1 MLDPERS
8 IELAERGGVQAVLQ
22 AMRAKPPI
30 GSEYVLDLGLQV
42 LREMVRARSA
52 NAAELAESQG
62 CVGMA
67 AEVLGNRDWANAE
80 ALHGQAARLLRLAC
94 AALPGAVLS
103 PGAGGAAALLLT
115 KSLDPTAL
123 PEVRRIC
130 QGAVAALQASPLYAE
145 RVRDVVVTLRLA
157 PPPGESESES
167 SRCAAPGDHGET
179 APAAGVCARYTRIR
193 VSFSGHGPL
202 MRKRGRSR
210 SPK

>member
-1 MLDPERS
+1 MALDPERS
-8 IELAERGGVQAVLQ
+8 NELAERGGVQAVLQ

-52 NAAELAESQG
+52 IAAELAGCKG
-62 CVGMA
+62 CVGVA
-67 AEVLGNRDWANAE
+67 AEALGKRDWASAK
-80 ALHGQAARLLRLAC
+80 ALHGQAARLLRLVC

-103 PGAGGAAALLLT
+103 PDAGGAASLLLT

-145 RVRDVVVTLRLA
+145 RVRDVVVTLASLGPSLSPSPRAVPRRATMASRPRRRASARPTSHTILLVRH
-157 PPPGESESES
+157 S
-167 SRCAAPGDHGET
+167 S
-179 APAAGVCARYTRIR
+179 
-193 VSFSGHGPL
+193 
-202 MRKRGRSR
+202 
-210 SPK
+210 